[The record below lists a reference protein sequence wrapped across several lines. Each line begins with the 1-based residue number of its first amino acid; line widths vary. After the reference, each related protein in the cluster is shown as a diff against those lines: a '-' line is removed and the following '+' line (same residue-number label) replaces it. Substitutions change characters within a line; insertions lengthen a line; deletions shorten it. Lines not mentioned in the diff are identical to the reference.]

1 MPHALKASKS
11 SPGFYC
17 CSSFC
22 VSHFCSCPQLLCV
35 TPLPAQPSANSSFTH
50 EQVSHTG
57 PVQKYSDTSGL
68 SHFRSHFKD
77 FHALAIMNSSGQQLW
92 PGEWNWNPDEHF
104 LTGWVF
110 LFIFQLVKIPTSSFS
125 RSLSHFFTCERTL
138 NPARVAGWDIFSRA
152 VKFHPDL
159 TKWNSNA
166 NLHLRSLGTWQSLCL
181 FCLLSTS
188 LWIRWLPAQLVTS
201 ILFFSFSCF

>member
-110 LFIFQLVKIPTSSFS
+110 FIYFSASKDSYKFFFKESLTLLHMRKDTEPSKSSRLGHFQQGCEIPPRF
-125 RSLSHFFTCERTL
+125 
-138 NPARVAGWDIFSRA
+138 DQM
-152 VKFHPDL
+152 K
-159 TKWNSNA
+159 
-166 NLHLRSLGTWQSLCL
+166 Q
-181 FCLLSTS
+181 
-188 LWIRWLPAQLVTS
+188 
-201 ILFFSFSCF
+201 